1 MTPSS
6 APASVAFLM
15 PAIEKVTLNHKV
27 SPLGPD
33 WHLQLK
39 NGAETPSQEEA
50 WSVNC
55 EAKVRCVSHRRCQTH
70 QYVSDIVCMAEDSD
84 VVFME
89 PLDMV
94 IPSEA
99 GTALITDA

>member
-1 MTPSS
+1 MDETQTRVEDVTNL
-6 APASVAFLM
+6 VAL
-15 PAIEKVTLNHKV
+15 
-27 SPLGPD
+27 
-33 WHLQLK
+33 
-39 NGAETPSQEEA
+39 GAETPSQEEA

-55 EAKVRCVSHRRCQTH
+55 EAKVRCVSHRRCQTR